1 VNEHPIRLVVR
12 DDLRRSRLTVFFR
25 LLLAIPHLVWLL
37 LWTIAAI
44 LATIAN
50 WFATLV
56 QGRSPDGLHRF
67 LSAYA
72 RYATHVFGYLY
83 LAASPFP
90 PFQGAP
96 GTYPIDLEI
105 DPPAPQNR
113 WKTAFRLVLAVPALL
128 IVGVLRGGKGEGGG
142 GVGDGPGGPGRDE
155 GPSFFFSSTGVVTTV
170 AVLAWFACLALAR
183 MPHGF
188 RNLIAYGLRYSAQTF
203 GYLTLLTDRYP
214 NSDPLLPAEAGPPPR
229 ERPIRL
235 AVADDL
241 SRSRLTVFFRL
252 LLALPHFVWLALWT
266 IAALVAM
273 VANWFATLVRGRSP
287 DALHRFLSAYLRYE
301 IHVFAFFL
309 LVANPFP
316 GFVGRADA
324 YPVDLE
330 IDPPAQQSRWITGF
344 RLPLAIPALL
354 VEFGLTT
361 LLFVAGFLGWFAAL
375 ATGRMPRG
383 LRNLGAYSLR
393 YTGEAY
399 GYLFLLTERYPHSS
413 PPVESPPAAEELPA
427 AA

>member
-1 VNEHPIRLVVR
+1 MR

-72 RYATHVFGYLY
+72 RYATHVFGYVY
-83 LAASPFP
+83 LAANPFP
-90 PFQGAP
+90 PFQGAA
-96 GTYPIDLEI
+96 GAYPIDLEI

-113 WKTAFRLVLAVPALL
+113 WKTAIRLPLAVPALL
-128 IVGVLRGGKGEGGG
+128 IVGVLRGGEGGG
-142 GVGDGPGGPGRDE
+142 GVRGGSDEAGRDD
-155 GPSFFFSSTGVVTTV
+155 GPSFFFSSTGVLTTV
-170 AVLAWFACLALAR
+170 AVLAWFACLVLAR

-188 RNLIAYGLRYSAQTF
+188 RNLVAYGLRYSAQTF

-214 NSDPLLPAEAGPPPR
+214 NSDPLLPAEAGPPP
-229 ERPIRL
+229 PDGAIRL

-241 SRSRLTVFFRL
+241 RRSRVTVLFRL
-252 LLALPHFVWLALWT
+252 LLALPHLVWLALWT
-266 IAALVAM
+266 IVAIVAM
-273 VANWFATLVRGRSP
+273 IANWVATLVRGRSP
-287 DALHRFLSAYLRYE
+287 EALHRFLSAYLRYE

-316 GFVGRADA
+316 GFLGQAGS
-324 YPVDLE
+324 YSVDLE
-330 IDPPAQQSRWITGF
+330 IDSLTQQSRWITGF
-344 RLPLAIPALL
+344 RLPLAIPALIVEVGLSMLL
-354 VEFGLTT
+354 V
-361 LLFVAGFLGWFAAL
+361 VAAFLGWFAAL

-393 YTGEAY
+393 YTAESY
-399 GYLFLLTERYPHSS
+399 GYLYLLTERYPHSS
-413 PPVESPPAAEELPA
+413 PPVEPPPAGVDAIPA